1 MQYNGLSYRP
11 YLDFPSFFHYY
22 LFSGP
27 GSNPGSHF
35 VFSFHASLVS
45 CNLRP
50 FLGLCLLCLVGFI
63 EYWPAICKTP
73 QCFQEANQNWR
84 TSLGLEK
91 LHKEG
96 LCVASDRKPTLNHP
110 VTHGIY
116 WLKKLK
122 GQGHMWLQNG
132 ICIHFCLLAW
142 FFSEQSDHSQTCTY
156 HIVIRQQGIWLYPSS
171 VCVILTSVP
180 PSQLCSY
187 WLWFCHLP
195 ILEPG
200 GKYKWFSAS
209 EVRICCPE
217 LWPPSCDYDRWG
229 RHKNLKNGQELEFWT
244 MSFGCRIKQPW
255 MWPGYMK

>member
-110 VTHGIY
+110 VT
-116 WLKKLK
+116 
-122 GQGHMWLQNG
+122 QG
-132 ICIHFCLLAW
+132 ICGFRMAFVSI
-142 FFSEQSDHSQTCTY
+142 
-156 HIVIRQQGIWLYPSS
+156 
-171 VCVILTSVP
+171 
-180 PSQLCSY
+180 
-187 WLWFCHLP
+187 
-195 ILEPG
+195 
-200 GKYKWFSAS
+200 SAS
-209 EVRICCPE
+209 WLDSSLNSQII
-217 LWPPSCDYDRWG
+217 L
-229 RHKNLKNGQELEFWT
+229 RHALT
-244 MSFGCRIKQPW
+244 T
-255 MWPGYMK
+255 